1 MKCVFVCRM
10 EKKYRLVYRKSECIG
25 AGACEAAYPEAWIF
39 DKETSIAT
47 LKSEKTI
54 RTDEREEL
62 EFGQEEFDKFL
73 ESAQVCPVMIIE
85 VFDQETGKRVFPE
98 E

>member
-1 MKCVFVCRM
+1 M
-10 EKKYRLVYRKSECIG
+10 KKYKIVYRKSECIG
-25 AGACEAAYPEAWIF
+25 AGACEAAFQEGWFF

-47 LKSEKTI
+47 LKSPHAKKTK
-54 RTDEREEL
+54 EREEL
-62 EFGQEEFDKFL
+62 IIDEQPLDQYL

-85 VFDQETGKRVFPE
+85 IYELERNKKIWPE